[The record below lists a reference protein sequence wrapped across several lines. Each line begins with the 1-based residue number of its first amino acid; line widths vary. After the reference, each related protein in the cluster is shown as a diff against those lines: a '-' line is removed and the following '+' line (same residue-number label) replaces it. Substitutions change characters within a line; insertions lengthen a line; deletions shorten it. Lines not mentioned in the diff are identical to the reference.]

1 MVALF
6 FLALASS
13 SEARVFPSQSDIV
26 IYVLKV
32 STSPLVT
39 GMQTLYADENEWGW
53 KEKSEGILW
62 FTKICLNIHHF

>member
-1 MVALF
+1 MENKSQPSIHVSASVWMVALF

-39 GMQTLYADENEWGW
+39 GMQTLYADVNE
-53 KEKSEGILW
+53 
-62 FTKICLNIHHF
+62 